1 MMDKKIVKTTLG
13 GVELSVETGRMARQA
28 GGAVLL
34 QYGETVLLA
43 TACAKQEAKDDQD
56 FFPLTVDY
64 QEKMYAAGRIPGNF
78 FKREGRPSTEETLI
92 TRLTDRTLRPLFP
105 EGFFND
111 VHVTVTVLSY
121 DEVNNPEGVAVLAAS
136 AALLISPI
144 PFNGP
149 VAGVVVGL
157 IDGKYV
163 INPSA
168 DKLEKSKLK
177 LSMAGTKE
185 AITMVEAGSDFLTE
199 SEMLEALKT
208 GHDAIKVLCAFQED
222 FVKVA
227 GKDKWDITLKQID
240 SDFWSV
246 IDKEF
251 TDKMVKAFRVD
262 GKLEKYKAIDDVQ
275 AQIGKF
281 AVEKYGQEWVSAHK
295 FDVSNAFSKLESK
308 EFRKMI
314 VNDQLRADG
323 RKLDEI
329 REITC
334 EINVLP
340 RVHGSALFT
349 RGETQSLGT
358 VTLGAGKD
366 EVMVDGLNVMFKKKF
381 FLHYNF
387 PSFSVNEV
395 GGRPGPGRREIGHGA
410 LAEKAISY
418 AMPSEESFP
427 YVVRIVSDIL
437 ESNGSSSMA
446 TVCSG
451 CLALMQAG
459 VPLKSPIAGIAMG
472 LIKEDDSYAVLTDIA
487 GLEDH
492 LGDMDFKVAG
502 GTNGITALQMDIK
515 INGVTFEIMT
525 KALDQAKKA
534 RLEILEKMYTTIAQ
548 SSVELSKYA
557 PRIECISIPEDKVG
571 ELIGPGG
578 KNIRRIVEVT
588 GAVVD
593 IQDGGLVKIFS
604 NNGASMEAA
613 KAEVMAII
621 REPEVGETYHGT
633 IKRVVDFGLFVELF
647 PGKEGLL
654 HVSKVSDEF
663 IKNLASVYSVGD
675 KITVVLEKID
685 EKGRLNL
692 KRS

>member
-1 MMDKKIVKTTLG
+1 MDKKIVKTTLG

>member
-1 MMDKKIVKTTLG
+1 MDKKIVKTTLG
-13 GVELSVETGRMARQA
+13 GVELSIETGRMARQA

-43 TACAKQEAKDDQD
+43 TAVAKQEAKDDQD

-64 QEKMYAAGRIPGNF
+64 TEKMFAAGRIPGNF

-92 TRLTDRTLRPLFP
+92 TRLTDRPLRPLFP

-111 VHVTVTVLSY
+111 VHVTITVLSY
-121 DEVNNPEGVAVLAAS
+121 DGVNSPEGVTVLAAS
-136 AALLISPI
+136 AALSISPI

-149 VAGVVVGL
+149 VAGVIVGL

-163 INPSA
+163 INPSVEQM
-168 DKLEKSKLK
+168 EKSKLK

-199 SEMLEALKT
+199 TEMLEALKT
-208 GHDAIKVLCAFQED
+208 GHDAIKTICAFQDD

-227 GKDKWDITLKQID
+227 GKEKWNVTLKQID
-240 SDFWSV
+240 ADFWKA

-251 TDKMVKAFRVD
+251 TEKMVKAFRVA
-262 GKLEKYKAIDDVQ
+262 GKLEKYKAIDEVKE
-275 AQIGKF
+275 AINKF
-281 AVEKYGQEWVSAHK
+281 AVEKYGQEWVSSHK
-295 FDVSNAFSKLESK
+295 FDVSNAFSKLESR

-314 VNDQLRADG
+314 VNDRLRADG

-329 REITC
+329 RDITC
-334 EINVLP
+334 EVNVLP

-366 EVMVDGLNVMFKKKF
+366 EVMVDGLNVMYKKKF

-410 LAEKAISY
+410 LAERAISY
-418 AMPSEESFP
+418 TMPSQESFP
-427 YVVRIVSDIL
+427 YVIRIVSDIL

-451 CLALMQAG
+451 SLALMQAG
-459 VPLKSPIAGIAMG
+459 VPLKAPIAGIAMG
-472 LIKEDDSYAVLTDIA
+472 LIKEDDAHVVLTDIA

-502 GTNGITALQMDIK
+502 GVNGITALQMDIK
-515 INGVTFEIMT
+515 IIGVTFEIMT

-534 RLEILEKMYTTIAQ
+534 RLQILDKMCATIAE
-548 SSVELSKYA
+548 SNPDLSKYA

-578 KNIRRIVEVT
+578 KNIRRIVEET
-588 GAVVD
+588 GAVID
-593 IQDGGLVKIFS
+593 IEDGGLVKIFS
-604 NNGASMEAA
+604 NNGESMDAA
-613 KAEVMAII
+613 RAEVMAII

-633 IKRVVDFGLFVELF
+633 IRRVVDFGLFVELF

-663 IKNLASVYSVGD
+663 IKNLASVYNVGD

-692 KRS
+692 KRG

>member
-1 MMDKKIVKTTLG
+1 MEKKIVKTMLG
-13 GVELSVETGRMARQA
+13 GVELSIETGRMARQA

-43 TACAKQEAKDDQD
+43 TACAKQEAKEDQD

-64 QEKMYAAGRIPGNF
+64 QEKMFAAGRIPGNF
-78 FKREGRPSTEETLI
+78 FKREGRPSTDETLI

-121 DEVNNPEGVAVLAAS
+121 DDVNSPEGVAVLAAS
-136 AALLISPI
+136 AALAISPI

-149 VAGVVVGL
+149 VSGVVVGL
-157 IDGKYV
+157 VEGKFIV
-163 INPSA
+163 NPS
-168 DKLEKSKLK
+168 LEQMNNSRLK
-177 LSMAGTKE
+177 LSMAGTKD

-199 SEMLEALKT
+199 EEMLEALKV
-208 GHDAIKVLCAFQED
+208 GHEAIKTLCAFQDD
-222 FVKVA
+222 FIKVA
-227 GKDKWDITLKQID
+227 SKEKWNVTLKQID
-240 SDFWSV
+240 ADFWSV

-251 TDKMVKAFRVD
+251 TDKMVKALKVA
-262 GKLEKYKAIDDVQ
+262 GKLEKYQAIDAVKESI
-275 AQIGKF
+275 AKF
-281 AVEKYGQEWVSAHK
+281 AVEKYGQEWVAAHK
-295 FDVSNAFSKLESK
+295 FSVSNAFDKLESK

-314 VNDQLRADG
+314 VADKLRADG

-366 EVMVDGLNVMFKKKF
+366 EVMVDGLNTMFKKKF

-387 PSFSVNEV
+387 PAFSVNEV

-418 AMPSEESFP
+418 AIPSEESFP
-427 YVVRIVSDIL
+427 YVIRIVSDIL

-451 CLALMQAG
+451 SLALMQAG

-472 LIKEDDSYAVLTDIA
+472 LIKEDDSHVVLTDIA

-502 GTNGITALQMDIK
+502 GENGITALQMDIK
-515 INGVTFEIMT
+515 ITGVTFEIMT
-525 KALDQAKKA
+525 QALEQAKKA
-534 RLEILEKMYTTIAQ
+534 RLQILEKMYSTISQ
-548 SSVELSKYA
+548 SNPELSKYA

-578 KNIRRIVEVT
+578 KNIRRIVEET

-621 REPEVGETYHGT
+621 REPEVGETYNGT
-633 IKRVVDFGLFVELF
+633 IKRVLDFGLFVELF

-663 IKNLASVYSVGD
+663 IKDLASVYSVGD
-675 KITVVLEKID
+675 KITVVLEKKD

-692 KRS
+692 KRG

>member
-1 MMDKKIVKTTLG
+1 MEKKVIKTNFE
-13 GVELSVETGRMARQA
+13 GVDLSIETGRMARQA
-28 GGAVLL
+28 GGAILL

-43 TACAKQEAKDDQD
+43 TAVAKQETKSDQD

-64 QEKMYAAGRIPGNF
+64 TEKMFAAGRIPGNF

-121 DEVNNPEGVAVLAAS
+121 DGANSPEAVSVLAAS
-136 AALLISPI
+136 VALCISPI
-144 PFNGP
+144 PFDGP
-149 VAGVVVGL
+149 VAGVIVGL
-157 IDGKYV
+157 IDDKFI
-163 INPSA
+163 INPSVE
-168 DKLEKSKLK
+168 LMEKSRLK
-177 LSMAGTKE
+177 LSMAGTKD

-199 SEMLEALKT
+199 DEMLEALRV
-208 GHDAIKVLCAFQED
+208 GHNAIKSLCSFQED

-227 GKDKWDITLKQID
+227 GKEKWQVELKQVD
-240 SDFWSV
+240 PDFWNV

-251 TDKMVKAFRVD
+251 TDSMIAAFRVP
-262 GKLEKYKAIDDVQ
+262 GKLDKYQAIDKVKEG
-275 AQIGKF
+275 INKF
-281 AVEKYGQEWVSAHK
+281 SIEKYGQDWVDAHK
-295 FDVSNAFSKLESK
+295 FDVSVAFSKLESK

-314 VNDQLRADG
+314 VKEHLRTDG

-329 REITC
+329 RDITC
-334 EINVLP
+334 EVNVLP

-366 EVMVDGLNVMFKKKF
+366 EVLVDGLNVAYKKRF

-410 LAEKAISY
+410 LAERAIFY
-418 AMPSEESFP
+418 TMPSDDDFP
-427 YVVRIVSDIL
+427 YVTRIVSDIL

-451 CLALMQAG
+451 SLALMQAG
-459 VPLKSPIAGIAMG
+459 VPIKAPVAGIAMG
-472 LIKEDDSYAVLTDIA
+472 LIKEDSSYVVLTDIA

-502 GTNGITALQMDIK
+502 SSEGITALQMDIK
-515 INGVTFEIMT
+515 ITGVTFDIMT
-525 KALDQAKKA
+525 EALEQAKKA
-534 RLEILEKMYTTIAQ
+534 RLQILDKMHATITE
-548 SSVELSKYA
+548 SSPELSKYA
-557 PRIECISIPEDKVG
+557 PRIECIFIPEDKVG

-588 GAVVD
+588 GAVID
-593 IQDGGLVKIFS
+593 IEDGGLVKILS
-604 NNGASMEAA
+604 NNGESMEAA
-613 KAEVMAII
+613 RAEVMAII
-621 REPEVGETYHGT
+621 REPEVGETYHG
-633 IKRVVDFGLFVELF
+633 IVKKVVDFGLFIEIF
-647 PGKEGLL
+647 PGREGLL

-663 IKNLASVYSVGD
+663 IKDLSSVYSVGD

-685 EKGRLNL
+685 DKGRLNL
-692 KRS
+692 KRG

>member
-1 MMDKKIVKTTLG
+1 MDKKIVKTTLG
-13 GVELSVETGRMARQA
+13 GVELSIETGRMARQA

-43 TACAKQEAKDDQD
+43 TACAKQEAKEDQD

-185 AITMVEAGSDFLTE
+185 AITMVEAGSDFISET
-199 SEMLEALKT
+199 EMLEALKT
-208 GHDAIKVLCAFQED
+208 GHDAIKVLCAFQDD

-227 GKDKWDITLKQID
+227 GKDKWDVTLKHID
-240 SDFWSV
+240 ADFWSV

-251 TDKMVKAFRVD
+251 TDKMVKAFRVN

-366 EVMVDGLNVMFKKKF
+366 EVMVDGLNVMYKKKF

-418 AMPSEESFP
+418 AIPSEESFP
-427 YVVRIVSDIL
+427 YVIRIVSDIL

-451 CLALMQAG
+451 SLALMQAG

-534 RLEILEKMYTTIAQ
+534 RLEILEKMYATIAQ

-604 NNGASMEAA
+604 NNGASMDAA
-613 KAEVMAII
+613 IAEVMAII

-692 KRS
+692 KRG